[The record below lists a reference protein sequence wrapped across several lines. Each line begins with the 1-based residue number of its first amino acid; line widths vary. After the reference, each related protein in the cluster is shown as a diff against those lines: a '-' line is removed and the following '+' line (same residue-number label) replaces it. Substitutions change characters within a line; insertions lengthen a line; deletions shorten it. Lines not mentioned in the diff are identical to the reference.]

1 MTIALFSDIHANL
14 PALTAFFESVDKK
27 KPDAIYC
34 LGDLVG
40 YNIWPNEVIDA
51 IRSRNIA
58 TIAGNH
64 DLKVSKSYMEEG
76 MTIKDLGKNY
86 AYEIVSDSGK
96 EFLKTLPAHLRLE
109 FQLKNREMVLL
120 MVHGSPKSV
129 NEYLLEDMEEE
140 AIAGQLNDAGADIL
154 CFGHS
159 HKPYHRVVPVE
170 AKEGLT
176 HYKHAINIGSVGKPK
191 DGDPRGCY
199 VLLDIHENSSVL
211 YPESI
216 QVQFIRFDYDIDAA
230 AQAVV
235 DSPLPDEFAEKLRL
249 AK

>member
-14 PALTAFFESVDKK
+14 PALQAFFESVDKK
-27 KPDAIYC
+27 KPDMIYC

-40 YNIWPNEVIDA
+40 YNVWPDEVIEA

-64 DLKVSKSYMEEG
+64 DLKVHKSYLDEG
-76 MTIKDLGKNY
+76 KALKDLGKNY
-86 AYEIVSDSGK
+86 AYEIISEKGK
-96 EFLKTLPAHLRLE
+96 AYLKTLPAHIRLE
-109 FQLKNREMVLL
+109 FQLKEQKMVLM

-129 NEYLLEDMEEE
+129 NEYLLEDMEEA

-159 HKPYHRVVPVE
+159 HKPYHRIVPVE
-170 AKEGLT
+170 AAAGPL

-199 VLLDIHENSSVL
+199 VLLHINENSSVL

-216 QVQFIRFDYDIDAA
+216 QVQFVRFDYDIDAA
-230 AQAVV
+230 AKGVL
-235 DSPLPDEFAEKLRL
+235 DSPLPDEFAEKLYK
-249 AK
+249 AN